1 MKLKGD
7 AKQSMERIKSSV
19 LHVLKQK
26 YKTHAKHFH
35 TSRETVWKVMRTKG
49 KKSNGP
55 EKEEQWSQPETN

>member
-1 MKLKGD
+1 
-7 AKQSMERIKSSV
+7 MERIKSSV